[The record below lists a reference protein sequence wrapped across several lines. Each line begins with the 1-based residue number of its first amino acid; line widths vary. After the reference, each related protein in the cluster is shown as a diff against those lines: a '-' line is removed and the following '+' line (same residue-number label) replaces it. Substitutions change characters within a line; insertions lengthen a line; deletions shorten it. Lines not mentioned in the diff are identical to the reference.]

1 MNYFEPKDYQ
11 KQVLHSIS
19 QYFEACR
26 ELKDPNLA
34 FYKMTRM
41 SYQPLK
47 IFAEGM
53 PYFCLRV
60 PTGGGKTW
68 LAATS
73 IQLINRLLLRTE
85 HSVILWLVPSNQIK
99 EQTLQGLK
107 DREHPLHAALLTAG
121 AVTVLS
127 LDEAKSVTPATLNT
141 STTVIVATRQAFQ
154 VASEENR
161 KVYENNGALM
171 AHFDNLNVE
180 QKRNLLKDGD
190 TTPYSLANVLRL
202 RRPFVMVDEA
212 HNNRTELGF
221 DTLAKFNPS
230 GIMELTATPDLLKTP
245 SNVLHSV
252 SAAELKEQQMIK
264 MPILLEAEPDWQK
277 CLASAVTKRNTL
289 QVFADKDYQK
299 GGNYLRP
306 IVLIQAEPKKAG
318 RTDTR
323 DVTAVKQELIDNQHI
338 PEEEIVIA
346 TGEEKGLMKV
356 AADYP
361 LGIKDKACPIKF
373 VITQKALAEGWDCPF
388 AYILVSIANVHSST
402 AVEQLLGRILRQ
414 PDAVH
419 RHAPELNQSY
429 SYVVSSSFSTAAA
442 ALKDSLVNSAG
453 FDRKAVGEFVKPLKP
468 RQDDWERWAD
478 KKIPPIPVVLPEKP
492 NLTTV
497 PQATKEKVT
506 WTEGTK
512 TLTVHNALTDEDKLA
527 LKTSVQDESSKII
540 IDDVVEQSRADAYK
554 HFQTPAERGVKVRVP
569 QLAIYVQGELQL
581 FDPEMLD
588 YPWDLSR
595 CDATLTKEDLS
606 QFANALKHST
616 GKIDI
621 NEQGKVEPTYMGLL
635 QRDLN
640 LVYEPEHWDDL
651 KLTTWLCRKIYNR
664 YVTHPI
670 KQAFIAEWL
679 QNLIASFNL
688 VVVNEQKFFVCTL
701 LEKRINALRKSAVSD
716 AYQETLF
723 EKREAIVSDD
733 TAFDFE
739 FPAFYSPNKYYDP
752 DKYGYYKF
760 QHHYYGQI
768 GEFDSKEEFACACHL
783 DQLAEDKRIKFWL
796 RNLVHGNGAFFL
808 HKATGKFFP
817 DFVCVLP
824 DDSILVVEYKGGDRF
839 DTKKVNNDRIIGELW
854 ASLSNGRCHFIMV
867 TNSRFDLIDDLISNR
882 LKVL

>member
-1 MNYFEPKDYQ
+1 MNYFEPKEYQ
-11 KQVLHSIS
+11 KQVLYSIS

-34 FYKMTRM
+34 FYKMTGV

-47 IFAEGM
+47 GFAEGM

-121 AVTVLS
+121 AMTVLS

-154 VASEENR
+154 VVSEENR

-171 AHFDNLNVE
+171 AHFDNLNAA

-252 SAAELKEQQMIK
+252 SALELKDQQMIK
-264 MPILLEAEPDWQK
+264 LPILLQAESDWQK
-277 CLASAVTKRNTL
+277 CLLYALTCRNDL
-289 QVFADKDYQK
+289 QALANKEYQQ

-306 IVLIQAEPKKAG
+306 IMLIQAEPKKAG
-318 RTDTR
+318 VETR
-323 DVTAVKQELIDNQHI
+323 DVFKVKQELIDNHNI

-346 TGEEKGLMKV
+346 TGEEKGLTKV

-361 LGIKDKACPIKF
+361 LGIKDTRCPVKF

-429 SYVVSSSFSTAAA
+429 AFVVSSNFTATAA

-453 FDRKAVGEFVKPLKP
+453 FDRKEVGEFVQA
-468 RQDDWERWAD
+468 RQPTQHDLQGYMH
-478 KKIPPIPVVLPEKP
+478 KNIPPIVTSLPEKP
-492 NLTTV
+492 NLTTLPKAV
-497 PQATKEKVT
+497 KEKIA
-506 WTEGTK
+506 WQEDMQ
-512 TLTVHNALTDEDKLA
+512 TLTVHNVLTDEDKAA
-527 LKTSVQDESSKII
+527 LKATVQEETTKTI
-540 IDDVVEQSRADAYK
+540 IDEIVEESRVVAFEY
-554 HFQTPAERGVKVRVP
+554 FQTPAERGVKLHVP
-569 QLAIYVQGELQL
+569 QLCLYVQGELQV
-581 FDPEMLD
+581 FDNADMLD
-588 YPWDLSR
+588 YPWDLAR
-595 CDATLTKEDLS
+595 CEATLTKNELS
-606 QFANALKHST
+606 QFNASLKHQIGT
-616 GKIDI
+616 IDI
-621 NEQGKVEPTYMGLL
+621 NKEHGKVEPGYMDDL
-635 QRDLN
+635 QRDLD
-640 LVYEPEHWDDL
+640 LVYQPEHWSEAQL
-651 KLTTWLCRKIYNR
+651 AGWLCRNLPNR
-664 YVTHPI
+664 YVTHSN
-670 KQAFIAEWL
+670 KLAFVAAWL
-679 QNLIASFNL
+679 TDLIAHSDL
-688 VVVNEQKFFVCTL
+688 ATVNQQRFFIRTLIEQ
-701 LEKRINALRKSAVSD
+701 RINDLRKSAISST
-716 AYQETLF
+716 YQETLF
-723 EKREAIVSDD
+723 EKQAVAMCENAV
-733 TAFDFE
+733 FE
-739 FPAFYSPNKYYDP
+739 IPAFYSPNKYYDAKTS
-752 DKYGYYKF
+752 KYGPNNF
-760 QHHYYGQI
+760 RHHYHGQI
-768 GEFDSKEEFACACHL
+768 GEFDSKEEFLCAAYL
-783 DQLAEDKRIKFWL
+783 DRLAEEKKIQCWL
-796 RNLVHGNGAFFL
+796 RNLSRGNGAFFL
-808 HKATGKFFP
+808 QKATDKFYP
-817 DFVCVLP
+817 DFVCLLP
-824 DDSILVVEYKGGDRF
+824 DESILVVEYKGGDRW
-839 DTKKVNNDRIIGELW
+839 KEAEPDRLIGELW
-854 ASLSNGRCHFIMV
+854 ALLSNGRCHFIMV
-867 TNSRFDLIDDLISNR
+867 TNSRFDLIDALISNR